1 MEDQKQNFQHILL
14 FYYRKVK
21 NAFQAK
27 RKLCDLFGE
36 DVLTER
42 QCQFYSNLPN
52 SSEDVEGRVV
62 LMEQRINVLEEKMKT
77 RSQLQNEMVGLGE
90 KADRLENMSMA
101 NELNEIKY
109 SL

>member
-1 MEDQKQNFQHILL
+1 
-14 FYYRKVK
+14 
-21 NAFQAK
+21 
-27 RKLCDLFGE
+27 
-36 DVLTER
+36 
-42 QCQFYSNLPN
+42 
-52 SSEDVEGRVV
+52 
-62 LMEQRINVLEEKMKT
+62 MEQRINVLEEKMKT